1 MSVKSDH
8 RHLYLQVIDRIKKDI
23 EQGYIRKKK
32 NSLLSLNWQNN

>member
-23 EQGYIRKKK
+23 EQGVYKE
-32 NSLLSLNWQNN
+32 